1 MSRDT
6 TLGLSGGGPA
16 LLLTGVLLVL
26 MVVAAA
32 GGRPLQ
38 PREPLTLAELT
49 AVGDR
54 AGIIRTVRLGVNPN
68 DPSPVRAGMLG
79 NRLDPT
85 APLEVAIIANQ
96 VDALRLLVE
105 LGAVVHSGNYG
116 RLWCLAQQARNA
128 AATAALEAAFP
139 KAPPV
144 RCGDA
149 ARGAAEPSLH
159 GA

>member
-1 MSRDT
+1 MNRDT
-6 TLGLSGGGPA
+6 TLGLYAGGPA
-16 LLLTGVLLVL
+16 LLLTGALIVL

-32 GGRPLQ
+32 GGRPFQ
-38 PREPLTLAELT
+38 PREPLTLAELA

-54 AGIIRTVRLGVNPN
+54 AGIIRAVRLGTNPN

-79 NRLDPT
+79 SRLDPT

-116 RLWCLAQQARNA
+116 RLLCLARQSQNA
-128 AATAALEAAFP
+128 DAIAAVEAALP
-139 KAPPV
+139 NGPPAPCPA
-144 RCGDA
+144 G
-149 ARGAAEPSLH
+149 G
-159 GA
+159 

>member
-1 MSRDT
+1 
-6 TLGLSGGGPA
+6 
-16 LLLTGVLLVL
+16 

-32 GGRPLQ
+32 GGRPFP

-79 NRLDPT
+79 SRLDLT

-96 VDALRLLVE
+96 IDALRLLLE
-105 LGAVVHSGNYG
+105 SGAIVHSGNYG
-116 RLWCLAQQARNA
+116 RLWCLARQSQNA
-128 AATAALEAAFP
+128 DAITAVEAALP
-139 KAPPV
+139 NRPPV
-144 RCGDA
+144 QCPTG
-149 ARGAAEPSLH
+149 G
-159 GA
+159 